1 VSKGAS
7 PDAFGRGVARGFGGG
22 GRESGARV
30 ARALDSL
37 DPKSRLVLTLLFVEG
52 LTEEETAAA
61 LEHPIESVRALAEE
75 ALVRLFSRGAALRR
89 AA

>member
-1 VSKGAS
+1 VSRSSRTAPRLFKTSGREASSRVKGAL
-7 PDAFGRGVARGFGGG
+7 
-22 GRESGARV
+22 E
-30 ARALDSL
+30 SL
-37 DPKSRLVLTLLFVEG
+37 DKESRLVLTLLFVEG

-61 LEHPIESVRALAEE
+61 LDRTVEGVRALAEE

>member
-1 VSKGAS
+1 MSRGVNAGG
-7 PDAFGRGVARGFGGG
+7 FGRGVSRAFGG

-30 ARALDSL
+30 ADALESL

-61 LEHPIESVRALAEE
+61 LEHPVESVRALAEE